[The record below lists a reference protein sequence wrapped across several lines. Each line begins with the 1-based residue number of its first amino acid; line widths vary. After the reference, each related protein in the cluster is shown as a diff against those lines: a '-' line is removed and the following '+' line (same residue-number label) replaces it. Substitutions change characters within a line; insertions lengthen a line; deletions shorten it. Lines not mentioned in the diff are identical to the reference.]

1 MRNNAHL
8 SIQRHELAE
17 PLLESEAVGC
27 RFDGHGVH
35 RMLGRETKKI
45 VGAAFGFGAFI
56 NRIRGAFQK
65 HDSAGKARLT

>member
-1 MRNNAHL
+1 MRYNAHL

-17 PLLESEAVGC
+17 PLLESEAICC

-35 RMLGRETKKI
+35 GMLGRKTKKI

-56 NRIRGAFQK
+56 NRIRVAFQTQE
-65 HDSAGKARLT
+65 SEGRARLT